1 MSEINISQIISI
13 QLNKGINDQ
22 ISILTERNIEKIQK
36 SQDNL
41 INDLAKKQEESII
54 TIKVNI
60 I

>member
-1 MSEINISQIISI
+1 MAVYWYS
-13 QLNKGINDQ
+13 
-22 ISILTERNIEKIQK
+22 IEKIQK